1 MMKILIVIPT
11 YNERNNIAPLV
22 EEILVNLPDAEI
34 LVVDDHSPDG
44 TGEEADRLSKT
55 NPGIHVLHRKGKLG
69 LGTAYLAGMKY
80 FLERDYEGCITM
92 DADFSH
98 NPSYLGALI
107 SGMEDYDVMIGSR
120 YVQGG
125 GTVNWSLFRRLLSRS
140 ANLLAHRI
148 LGLPVN
154 DCTAGFRCYHRRVL
168 QAIDLDSIKSNGYSF
183 LEEMLYI
190 CFKKGFRLG
199 ETPIIFA
206 GRRHDKSKITKIE
219 IFKAFVTIVRIRFLK
234 KQND

>member
-1 MMKILIVIPT
+1 MKILIVLPT

-22 EEILVNLPDAEI
+22 EEIFASVPDAEI
-34 LVVDDHSPDG
+34 LVVDDNSPDG
-44 TGEEADRLSKT
+44 TGEEADRLSAVH
-55 NPGIHVLHRKGKLG
+55 PGMHVLHRQGKLG
-69 LGTAYLAGMKY
+69 LGTAYLAGMHY

-98 NPSYLGALI
+98 SPAYLPALI
-107 SGMEDYDVMIGSR
+107 GGMKTYDVMIGSR
-120 YVQGG
+120 YVEGG
-125 GTVNWSLFRRLLSRS
+125 GTANWSLFRRILSRS
-140 ANLLAHRI
+140 ANRIAHLI
-148 LGLPVN
+148 LGLPAN

-190 CFKKGFRLG
+190 CYKKGFTLG
-199 ETPIIFA
+199 ETPIVFV

-219 IFKAFVTIVRIRFLK
+219 IFKALVTIFRIRFLK
-234 KQND
+234 KSA